1 MVLEKAKGAR
11 VKKRALIPL
20 TFFFGLF
27 VFLSPA
33 LADSSALILRGVAGD
48 TEHEA
53 RFAKWTA
60 GTQKALL
67 EKFGF
72 SQDHILV
79 LIDKQTAQ
87 ADIQKAFV
95 TLKQQLKPQD
105 TFFLFL
111 IGHGSGEEG
120 VYKFNI
126 FGPDYTA
133 DDYNKLLATLNVG
146 KIVIVAAT
154 PSSGA
159 ALDKFAGKNR
169 VVVTATRSGQ
179 EGNDIVFY
187 DYFLEAL
194 QGTAADEDKDQKVSV
209 WEAFK
214 YAVNGTE
221 RFYKDEGRLA
231 TEHPQ
236 IYDNGTEKT
245 DAKAKEPPLLARTT
259 SFTVDRPIVSSDPK
273 MAALLNERKAMEQKI
288 EQLQVNKNSMPA
300 AEYDKQMEDLLVQL
314 ALKNQEIKQQEP
326 KK

>member
-1 MVLEKAKGAR
+1 MVLEEEEGSGMKFR
-11 VKKRALIPL
+11 LL
-20 TFFFGLF
+20 
-27 VFLSPA
+27 LSLVLLLPAAA
-33 LADSSALILRGVAGD
+33 LADSSALILTGVAGSP
-48 TEHEA
+48 EHEA
-53 RFAKWTA
+53 KFQKWTA
-60 GTQKALL
+60 GTTKALV

-72 SQDHILV
+72 SSDRVIV
-79 LIDKQTAQ
+79 LTDKKSAQ
-87 ADIQKAFV
+87 AEIQKAFV
-95 TLKQQLKPQD
+95 TLKLQLKPLD

-111 IGHGSGEEG
+111 IGHGSADDG

-146 KIVIVAAT
+146 RIVIVAAT

-169 VVVTATRSGQ
+169 VIVTATRSGQ

-194 QGTAADEDKDQKVSV
+194 QSNVADEDKDNKVSV

-214 YAVNGTE
+214 YAATGTE

-236 IYDNGTEKT
+236 ISDNGTEKT
-245 DAKAKEPPLLARTT
+245 DAKAKEPPLVARST
-259 SFTVDRPIVSSDPK
+259 SFVVDRPIFSSDPK
-273 MAALLNERKAMEQKI
+273 MQALLNERKEIEQKI
-288 EQLQVNKNSMPA
+288 DALRIEKASMLP
-300 AEYDKQMEDLLVQL
+300 EIYDKQMEDLLVQL
-314 ALKNQEIKQQEP
+314 ALKNQQIKQQEP
-326 KK
+326 RK